1 MAFVITYMYFDVC
14 TQWPQ
19 ICADTIFPERL
30 LLKGIERGREINK
43 YRDGH
48 GREDDMSEM
57 EGQGERGFIE
67 SVLIQYF
74 QKCEFNYIHKMG

>member
-1 MAFVITYMYFDVC
+1 MAFVITYYDVC

-43 YRDGH
+43 
-48 GREDDMSEM
+48 
-57 EGQGERGFIE
+57 
-67 SVLIQYF
+67 
-74 QKCEFNYIHKMG
+74 